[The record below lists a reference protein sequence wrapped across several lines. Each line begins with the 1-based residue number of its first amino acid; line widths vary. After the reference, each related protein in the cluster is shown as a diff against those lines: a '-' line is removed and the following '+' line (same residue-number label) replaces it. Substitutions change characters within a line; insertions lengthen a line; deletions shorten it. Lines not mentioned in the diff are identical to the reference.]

1 MHADVPQFIDVE
13 DKIAGPLTWK
23 QLLWMIGLLVL
34 LIILYNIFTAGAFIM
49 IAIPVSLIFVAFA
62 FIKPYG
68 QPMTT
73 FVYYGVMH
81 LFGPK
86 IYVWKR
92 EVRTIAKPVQKPT
105 NTTKKGNA
113 VSALTLEDIESL
125 AQRLDRK

>member
-23 QLLWMIGLLVL
+23 QLIWMIGLLVI
-34 LIILYNIFTAGAFIM
+34 LIILYNIFTAGTFIM
-49 IAIPVSLIFVAFA
+49 IAIPVSLIFIAFA

-73 FVYYGVMH
+73 FAYYGVMH

-92 EVRTIAKPVQKPT
+92 EVHPTPKPIQKHT
-105 NTTKKGNA
+105 TATKKSDGA
-113 VSALTLEDIESL
+113 STLTLEDIESL
-125 AQRLDRK
+125 AQRLDKK